1 MSFNGKIKKS
11 SLSLFVFSLL
21 VPFSSFLILFA
32 NATPEHDFDECAA
45 NPDLFGCP
53 GAGSGGG
60 ETEEEERER
69 EEEEEQDFD
78 ECAGENANDPFCPG
92 AGSGGG
98 ETEEE
103 EREREEEE
111 EQDFDD
117 CAGENANDPFCPGA
131 EEEEESSEEDSTSE
145 TSASTTADTT
155 ENAFEV
161 TMTISGVGEDKG
173 DVVALVTALN
183 GDVSKVKFFE
193 ADGPDVVSDQEG
205 NKIEYV
211 ASFPNVVVEPG
222 GKFKAC
228 SLMLR
233 GLELICTEGQKS
245 STNRPEFVEISLES
259 SSTELPQQESTIQT
273 EGVRLTDG
281 FNINMQIKNAT
292 TTEDLVAI
300 VSVNDGEASRLKF
313 LDTEG
318 AGISNEY
325 PSIFFQTSFPPNSVS
340 SFKKYDA
347 CVLPLRNLEL
357 VCTQNKIIN
366 SWVPEEVIISLAQ
379 GQEFGSIPDTE
390 PSFSILTGY
399 QQPKPQQQPSTP
411 SPSPSPSPTPQEPLS
426 STTPTTAA
434 TAQTPT
440 QTQTQDM
447 ITYENST
454 LGFRVQHPSNSSIT
468 ERGDI
473 VAFSLPEPSSYL
485 LVRVSNLT
493 TPDMSLENYSSI
505 TINALSESRSGFD
518 IEQQENSTTL
528 AGDGN
533 PAFKIVYTDNQTNGD
548 ERKSL
553 QTWSLIDDKSYDLTY
568 VTDRTNFNAT
578 LPVAMQMIDSFQILG
593 QNAVDSNVENR
604 TGGQLN
610 QQDIISSDVKTV
622 YNKGVALAKSG
633 QHEEAIKYYDK
644 ALALDP
650 NYVNA
655 SYGKGAALASLG
667 QHEEAIKYYD
677 KALALDPNHVN
688 ALYGKGAALFNS
700 GRYEEAILS
709 FDKTLAIDPNY
720 ILALYYE
727 GDSLA
732 NLGQLD
738 VAIKYYDK
746 VLAIDPNHIDALN
759 KKGISLGNLEQH
771 AEAMKYFDKVLD
783 IEPNNI
789 DGLYNMGVA
798 HDSLGQHEVAIKYY
812 DKVLAIDPNHPE
824 ALNNTRLALDEF
836 E

>member
-1 MSFNGKIKKS
+1 MTFNGKIKKS
-11 SLSLFVFSLL
+11 SSSLLVFSLL
-21 VPFSSFLILFA
+21 VPFSSFLIIFA
-32 NATPEHDFDECAA
+32 NATPEDDFDECAGEHA
-45 NPDLFGCP
+45 NDPFCP
-53 GAGSGGG
+53 SASSGGG
-60 ETEEEERER
+60 GSEDDEETEEEERER

-92 AGSGGG
+92 AGSGGEG
-98 ETEEE
+98 GGSDEEE
-103 EREREEEE
+103 
-111 EQDFDD
+111 DAKSSSDT
-117 CAGENANDPFCPGA
+117 GEDQP
-131 EEEEESSEEDSTSE
+131 TTE
-145 TSASTTADTT
+145 TSTLLFKHPTYDYSIQYPSNWQKDEDDEEPVDFIAPHRPGDEYSEAVIIGVDETTSLDEYVSLSNDELTLSENDFNIVESGEMTVDGNPAHKIVFTSTAEDGRKDKQMNIYIVKNGLGYEITYGGVENEYLDSLTEAQSMIDSFQLTEQATT
-155 ENAFEV
+155 SVEAAGQDQ
-161 TMTISGVGEDKG
+161 TTTLPSP
-173 DVVALVTALN
+173 LVTPSPA
-183 GDVSKVKFFE
+183 
-193 ADGPDVVSDQEG
+193 
-205 NKIEYV
+205 
-211 ASFPNVVVEPG
+211 PN
-222 GKFKAC
+222 
-228 SLMLR
+228 
-233 GLELICTEGQKS
+233 TES
-245 STNRPEFVEISLES
+245 
-259 SSTELPQQESTIQT
+259 
-273 EGVRLTDG
+273 
-281 FNINMQIKNAT
+281 
-292 TTEDLVAI
+292 
-300 VSVNDGEASRLKF
+300 
-313 LDTEG
+313 
-318 AGISNEY
+318 
-325 PSIFFQTSFPPNSVS
+325 
-340 SFKKYDA
+340 
-347 CVLPLRNLEL
+347 
-357 VCTQNKIIN
+357 
-366 SWVPEEVIISLAQ
+366 
-379 GQEFGSIPDTE
+379 
-390 PSFSILTGY
+390 SFSILTGY

-454 LGFRVQHPSNSSIT
+454 LGFRVQHPSNSTIT

-505 TINALSESRSGFD
+505 TFNALSESRSGFD

-568 VTDRTNFNAT
+568 VTDNTNFNAT

-593 QNAVDSNVENR
+593 QNAVDSNVENH

-655 SYGKGAALASLG
+655 SYGKGVAHDSLG

-746 VLAIDPNHIDALN
+746 VLAIDPNHVNALN

-812 DKVLAIDPNHPE
+812 DKVLAIDPNHAE
-824 ALNNTRLALDEF
+824 ALNNTKLALDEF